1 MAAQR
6 SDEGRRDDGRKAS
19 RQEIREPRGQAPP
32 LIPGRAGPS
41 PRKRGEGS
49 LTTSYAVTAPFRSI
63 LRALGRTGASGLAA
77 SLIAGLVIPG
87 LGAWLKPALPVFV
100 GMFVAMMLAR
110 LDHARARAHL
120 RRPVALV
127 ATLVFMIC
135 ALPLGLAAA
144 LTVIGRRA
152 VEPGLLLALSL
163 QAASAPILATPAI
176 AVLIGLDAAFV
187 VVALVAHMAVLPL
200 VAPALASFV
209 AGDAVPLDGWAIAR
223 NLALLLSGAALTAFL
238 ARRRWTLGRIGAA
251 KGELDGINLILMFA
265 FALAIMDGVL
275 ARLFA
280 EPGTV
285 ATHLAAAFA
294 VAGGGLLVGFL
305 ALRPLIGAGD
315 AYVMSYAAGHRNVGL
330 MIAAMGGV
338 LPDSTWLYFA
348 LAQAPIYMT
357 PLLLARLAPRLQL
370 RD

>member
-1 MAAQR
+1 M
-6 SDEGRRDDGRKAS
+6 
-19 RQEIREPRGQAPP
+19 
-32 LIPGRAGPS
+32 
-41 PRKRGEGS
+41 
-49 LTTSYAVTAPFRSI
+49 TAPFRSI

-163 QAASAPILATPAI
+163 QAASAPILAPAI
-176 AVLIGLDAAFV
+176 AVLIGLEAAFV